1 MNEIPWTEKYR
12 PCNFAD
18 IILEE
23 NNKKLLNNIIDIN
36 YFPNLLFYGPPG
48 CGKTTTILNIIKTF
62 QYKNNIKNKASIIHL
77 NASDDRGI
85 DVIRNNVFNFI
96 KTNNLFDSE
105 YKFIILDEVDYM
117 TKSAQQA
124 LKYIIQMYNKKIC
137 YCLICNYISK
147 IDNSLKNEFINIR
160 FNNLPV
166 NDTFKFINNININEN
181 LNLSPDIINKTIT
194 YFNNDIRS
202 MVNYLQKNSIKKKYI
217 IDNIIL
223 NNLFKINYNSNS
235 SEFLKEIFKLERLY
249 EIDKKNIIINYI
261 YYILYNKIDIL
272 NSHIIN
278 NLEHIVHNI
287 NNNNINYKINLLYYL
302 IHNKK

>member
-1 MNEIPWTEKYR
+1 MKKIPWTEKYR
-12 PCNFAD
+12 PNNFQD

-23 NNKKLLNNIIDIN
+23 NNKIMLNNIIDIN

-48 CGKTTTILNIIKTF
+48 CGKTTTILNIIRSF
-62 QYKNNIKNKASIIHL
+62 QNKNNIKNNSSIIHL

-85 DVIRNNVFNFI
+85 DVIRNNIFNFI
-96 KTNNLFDSE
+96 KTNNLFDCD

-160 FNNLPV
+160 FNNLPK
-166 NDTFKFINNININEN
+166 DEIFKFINNINNNEN
-181 LNLSPDIINKTIT
+181 LNLSSDTINKTIY

-202 MVNYLQKNSIKKKYI
+202 MINYLQKNSFKKKKI
-217 IDNIIL
+217 MDNDIL
-223 NNLFKINYNSNS
+223 NKLFIINISNNSDD
-235 SEFLKEIFKLERLY
+235 FLKEILKLEKLY
-249 EIDKKNIIINYI
+249 EMDKNNIIINYI
-261 YYILYNKIDIL
+261 YYILYYKTGKLNNKIITD
-272 NSHIIN
+272 
-278 NLEHIVHNI
+278 LEHIVHNI
-287 NNNNINYKINLLYYL
+287 NNGNIIYKINFLYFL
-302 IHNKK
+302 IKN

>member
-12 PCNFAD
+12 PNNFED

-23 NNKKLLNNIIDIN
+23 NNKILLNNIIDIN

-48 CGKTTTILNIIKTF
+48 CGKTTTILNIIRSF
-62 QYKNNIKNKASIIHL
+62 QNKNNINNNSSIIHL

-85 DVIRNNVFNFI
+85 DVIRNNIFNFI
-96 KTNNLFDSE
+96 KTNNLFDCD

-160 FNNLPV
+160 FNNLPK
-166 NDTFKFINNININEN
+166 DETFKFINNININEN
-181 LNLSPDIINKTIT
+181 LNLSVDTINKTIS

-202 MVNYLQKNSIKKKYI
+202 MVNYLQKNSFKKKNI
-217 IDNIIL
+217 MDNDIL
-223 NNLFKINYNSNS
+223 NKLFKININNNSND
-235 SEFLKEIFKLERLY
+235 FLKEILKLERLY
-249 EIDKKNIIINYI
+249 EMDKNNIIINYI
-261 YYILYNKIDIL
+261 YYVLYYKTDKLNNKIIT
-272 NSHIIN
+272 

-287 NNNNINYKINLLYYL
+287 NNGNIIYKINFLYFL
-302 IHNKK
+302 IKT

>member
-12 PCNFAD
+12 PNNFED

-48 CGKTTTILNIIKTF
+48 CGKTTTILNIIKSF
-62 QYKNNIKNKASIIHL
+62 QNKNNIKNNSSVIHL

-85 DVIRNNVFNFI
+85 DVIRNNIFNFI
-96 KTNNLFDSE
+96 KSNNLFNCD

-124 LKYIIQMYNKKIC
+124 LKYIIQMYNNKIC

-160 FNNLPV
+160 FNNLPK
-166 NDTFKFINNININEN
+166 DETFKFINNINNIEN
-181 LNLSPDIINKTIT
+181 LNLSVDIINKTIA

-202 MVNYLQKNSIKKKYI
+202 MVNYLQKNSFKKKKY
-217 IDNIIL
+217 NEL
-223 NNLFKINYNSNS
+223 HYFK
-235 SEFLKEIFKLERLY
+235 
-249 EIDKKNIIINYI
+249 
-261 YYILYNKIDIL
+261 
-272 NSHIIN
+272 
-278 NLEHIVHNI
+278 
-287 NNNNINYKINLLYYL
+287 
-302 IHNKK
+302 

>member
-12 PCNFAD
+12 PSNFED

-23 NNKKLLNNIIDIN
+23 NNKILLNNIIDIN

-48 CGKTTTILNIIKTF
+48 CGKTTTILNIIKSF
-62 QYKNNIKNKASIIHL
+62 QNKNNIKNNSSVIHL

-85 DVIRNNVFNFI
+85 DVIRNNIFNFI
-96 KTNNLFDSE
+96 KTNNLFDCD

-160 FNNLPV
+160 FNNLPK
-166 NDTFKFINNININEN
+166 DETFKFINNISNNEN
-181 LNLSPDIINKTIT
+181 LNLSSDTINKTIS

-202 MVNYLQKNSIKKKYI
+202 MVNYLQKNSFKKK
-217 IDNIIL
+217 NIM
-223 NNLFKINYNSNS
+223 NNDIFKKLFEINIHNTSN
-235 SEFLKEIFKLERLY
+235 EFLKEILKLERLY
-249 EIDKKNIIINYI
+249 EIDKNNIIINYI
-261 YYILYNKIDIL
+261 YYILYYKTAKL
-272 NSHIIN
+272 NNNIIN
-278 NLEHIVHNI
+278 NLEHVVHNI
-287 NNNNINYKINLLYYL
+287 NNGNIIYKINFLYFL
-302 IHNKK
+302 IKT

>member
-12 PCNFAD
+12 PNNFED

-48 CGKTTTILNIIKTF
+48 CGKTTTILNIIKSF
-62 QYKNNIKNKASIIHL
+62 QNKNNIKNNSSIIHL

-85 DVIRNNVFNFI
+85 DVIRNNIFNFI
-96 KTNNLFDSE
+96 KTNNLFDCD

-124 LKYIIQMYNKKIC
+124 LKYIIQMYNKNIC

-160 FNNLPV
+160 FNNLPK
-166 NDTFKFINNININEN
+166 DETFKFINNINITEQ
-181 LNLSPDIINKTIT
+181 LNLSVDTINNIIN
-194 YFNNDIRS
+194 YFNSDVRS
-202 MVNYLQKNSIKKKYI
+202 MVNYLQKNSFKNKNIMDNNSLHKLFI
-217 IDNIIL
+217 INT
-223 NNLFKINYNSNS
+223 NNNVDV
-235 SEFLKEIFKLERLY
+235 FLKEIFKLERVY

-261 YYILYNKIDIL
+261 YYILYYKIDII
-272 NSHIIN
+272 NNIVIN

-287 NNNNINYKINLLYYL
+287 NNNNNIHYKIKFLYFL
-302 IHNKK
+302 IKS

>member
-12 PCNFAD
+12 PNNFED

-23 NNKKLLNNIIDIN
+23 NNKILLNNIIDIN

-48 CGKTTTILNIIKTF
+48 CGKTTTILNIIRSF
-62 QYKNNIKNKASIIHL
+62 QNKNNIKNNSSIIHL

-85 DVIRNNVFNFI
+85 DVIRNNIFNFI
-96 KTNNLFDSE
+96 KTNNLFDCD

-160 FNNLPV
+160 FNNLPK
-166 NDTFKFINNININEN
+166 DETFKFINNININEN
-181 LNLSPDIINKTIT
+181 LNLSSDTINKTIS

-202 MVNYLQKNSIKKKYI
+202 MVNYLQKNSFKKK
-217 IDNIIL
+217 IL
-223 NNLFKINYNSNS
+223 WIM
-235 SEFLKEIFKLERLY
+235 IF
-249 EIDKKNIIINYI
+249 
-261 YYILYNKIDIL
+261 
-272 NSHIIN
+272 
-278 NLEHIVHNI
+278 
-287 NNNNINYKINLLYYL
+287 
-302 IHNKK
+302 

>member
-12 PCNFAD
+12 PNNFED

-23 NNKKLLNNIIDIN
+23 NNKILLNNIIDIN

-48 CGKTTTILNIIKTF
+48 CGKTTTILNIIRSF
-62 QYKNNIKNKASIIHL
+62 QNKNNINNNSSIIHL

-85 DVIRNNVFNFI
+85 DVIRNNIFNFI
-96 KTNNLFDSE
+96 KTNNLFDCD

-160 FNNLPV
+160 FNNLPK
-166 NDTFKFINNININEN
+166 DETFKFINNININEN
-181 LNLSPDIINKTIT
+181 LNLSVDTINKTIS

-202 MVNYLQKNSIKKKYI
+202 MVNYLQKNSFKKKNI
-217 IDNIIL
+217 MDNDIL
-223 NNLFKINYNSNS
+223 NKLFKININNNSND
-235 SEFLKEIFKLERLY
+235 FLKEILKLERLY
-249 EIDKKNIIINYI
+249 EMDKNNIIINYI
-261 YYILYNKIDIL
+261 YYIIYYKTDKLNNKIIT
-272 NSHIIN
+272 

-287 NNNNINYKINLLYYL
+287 NNGNII
-302 IHNKK
+302 

>member
-12 PCNFAD
+12 PNNFED

-23 NNKKLLNNIIDIN
+23 NNKILLNNIIDIN

-48 CGKTTTILNIIKTF
+48 CGKTTTILNIIRSF
-62 QYKNNIKNKASIIHL
+62 QNKNNINNNSSIIHL

-85 DVIRNNVFNFI
+85 DVIRNNIFNFI
-96 KTNNLFDSE
+96 KTNNLFDCD

-160 FNNLPV
+160 FNNLPK
-166 NDTFKFINNININEN
+166 DETFKFINNININEN
-181 LNLSPDIINKTIT
+181 LNLSVDTINKTIS

-202 MVNYLQKNSIKKKYI
+202 MVNYLQKNSFKKKNI
-217 IDNIIL
+217 MDNDIL
-223 NNLFKINYNSNS
+223 NKLFKININNNSND
-235 SEFLKEIFKLERLY
+235 FLKEILKLERLY
-249 EIDKKNIIINYI
+249 EMDKNNIIINYI
-261 YYILYNKIDIL
+261 YYILYYKTDKLNNKIIT
-272 NSHIIN
+272 

-287 NNNNINYKINLLYYL
+287 NNGNIIYKINFLYFL
-302 IHNKK
+302 IKT